1 MNKIAR
7 ISFNRVWSYLRVVL
21 FISYIIVSLLVLKEI
36 ANDYQ
41 TEISTPL
48 TIKDFFEQ
56 VYMLIFINFYPLLLV
71 PKNPEEKDN
80 YHEERHNI

>member
-7 ISFNRVWSYLRVVL
+7 ISFNRFWGYLRVVL